1 MAIHVFTDSASDI
14 VGNQNPNLTVL
25 PITITFDGTEY
36 KDGVTLSHTQFY
48 EKLIESDNLPTTSQ
62 ISPYDFEQ
70 AIRPYVEQ
78 GDDVVIVTMSSK
90 LSGTFQSANIAADEF
105 EGHAFVVDSKNVS
118 VGEHVVVEQALRLI
132 EQGKSASEI
141 ARICTNL
148 ADNVH
153 IIALLDTLEYLKK
166 GGRISK
172 VEAFAGNML
181 SIKPVVGV
189 VDGEVKVL
197 GKARGSKQGNNL
209 IAQKISETAGIDFD
223 MPYYLGYTGLSD
235 ALLMK
240 YIKDNAGLWEHGAD
254 SLDVTTIGG
263 TIGTH
268 VGPGA
273 IAVAFVSL

>member
-105 EGHAFVVDSKNVS
+105 EGHVFVVDSKNVS

-148 ADNVH
+148 TDNVH

-240 YIKDNAGLWEHGAD
+240 YIKDNTGLWEHGAD

>member
-1 MAIHVFTDSASDI
+1 
-14 VGNQNPNLTVL
+14 
-25 PITITFDGTEY
+25 
-36 KDGVTLSHTQFY
+36 
-48 EKLIESDNLPTTSQ
+48 
-62 ISPYDFEQ
+62 
-70 AIRPYVEQ
+70 
-78 GDDVVIVTMSSK
+78 
-90 LSGTFQSANIAADEF
+90 
-105 EGHAFVVDSKNVS
+105 
-118 VGEHVVVEQALRLI
+118 
-132 EQGKSASEI
+132 
-141 ARICTNL
+141 
-148 ADNVH
+148 
-153 IIALLDTLEYLKK
+153 
-166 GGRISK
+166 
-172 VEAFAGNML
+172 ML

>member
-105 EGHAFVVDSKNVS
+105 EGHVFVVDSKNVS

-148 ADNVH
+148 TDNVH

-240 YIKDNAGLWEHGAD
+240 YIKDNAGLWEHGTD